1 MNYIKILILFSAVFC
16 METFGMA
23 YIQQKDLLGEKPLPD
38 RIKYLFPMTVKRR
51 VYYGLTMLTGL
62 CLSSALI
69 FVYPENT
76 IFIQKIRMAAL
87 YGILCPIA
95 LIDLRTQKIP
105 NKLLLLAC
113 VIWVFSVMA
122 ELVKNPELVFRDVK
136 NSMVAAVVVFLIC
149 ILCKCLIKNGI
160 GMGYI
165 KLFMVMGLLQGIS
178 GMSGAIFMSMIVAFF
193 GSVGM
198 LILKKK
204 TRKDNISFGPFILI
218 GTTISMFL
226 AGV

>member
-23 YIQQKDLLGEKPLPD
+23 YIQRRDLLCEKPLSD
-38 RIKYLFPMTVKRR
+38 RIKYLFPMTPKRR
-51 VYYGLTMLTGL
+51 IFYGLLT
-62 CLSSALI
+62 
-69 FVYPENT
+69 
-76 IFIQKIRMAAL
+76 
-87 YGILCPIA
+87 
-95 LIDLRTQKIP
+95 
-105 NKLLLLAC
+105 C

-122 ELVKNPELVFRDVK
+122 ELVKNTERVFPDVK
-136 NSMVAAVVVFLIC
+136 NSVVAAAVVFVIC

-160 GMGYI
+160 GMGDI

-198 LILKKK
+198 LIFKKK

>member
-1 MNYIKILILFSAVFC
+1 
-16 METFGMA
+16 
-23 YIQQKDLLGEKPLPD
+23 
-38 RIKYLFPMTVKRR
+38 
-51 VYYGLTMLTGL
+51 
-62 CLSSALI
+62 
-69 FVYPENT
+69 
-76 IFIQKIRMAAL
+76 
-87 YGILCPIA
+87 
-95 LIDLRTQKIP
+95 
-105 NKLLLLAC
+105 
-113 VIWVFSVMA
+113 
-122 ELVKNPELVFRDVK
+122 
-136 NSMVAAVVVFLIC
+136 
-149 ILCKCLIKNGI
+149 
-160 GMGYI
+160 MGDI